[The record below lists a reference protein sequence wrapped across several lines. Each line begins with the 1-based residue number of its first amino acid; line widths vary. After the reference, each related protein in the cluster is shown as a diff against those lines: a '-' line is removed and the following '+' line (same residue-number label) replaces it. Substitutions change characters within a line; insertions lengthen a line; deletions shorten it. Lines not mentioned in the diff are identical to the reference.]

1 MFYRG
6 GLGFV
11 SPVLMANT
19 TFQAQLVFQN
29 LTSVLSGGSGICSE
43 CSTEIVLL
51 IHTSLINDVG
61 DRSALVTA
69 SSYYGSGSTVSTV
82 RVETQSVIYT
92 VLIGMHLYLGVFIVL
107 TADGCMVF
115 SSQ

>member
-11 SPVLMANT
+11 APVLMDNT
-19 TFQAQLVFQN
+19 TSQAQLVFQN

-43 CSTEIVLL
+43 CSTEIVLF

-69 SSYYGSGSTVSTV
+69 SSHYGSGSTVSMV
-82 RVETQSVIYT
+82 RVETHSFIYLRIY
-92 VLIGMHLYLGVFIVL
+92 VLNLAFN
-107 TADGCMVF
+107 
-115 SSQ
+115 S